1 MGFEVFR
8 SAGAP
13 LPGSAGRVDA
23 QEAID
28 WDSPV
33 SPLDQI
39 RDKGLLS
46 GFYGDFNP
54 AARELGQAVRKR
66 ESRAARMLA
75 RLKCGPATTLEMMT
89 LGGAGFSSR
98 LRELRNAGHRIT
110 CEQHV
115 HEGSEWAIYRIE
127 EGA

>member
-1 MGFEVFR
+1 MRWTEAEYHFGPAT
-8 SAGAP
+8 S
-13 LPGSAGRVDA
+13 SNGRVDA
-23 QEAID
+23 PGTPYPTTTDPQIAID
-28 WDSPV
+28 W
-33 SPLDQI
+33 
-39 RDKGLLS
+39 
-46 GFYGDFNP
+46 YP

-115 HEGSEWAIYRIE
+115 HEGSEWAIYRLE

>member
-1 MGFEVFR
+1 MYWIDSEGRIGMGNPPT
-8 SAGAP
+8 SPTGAQ
-13 LPGSAGRVDA
+13 GAHV
-23 QEAID
+23 
-28 WDSPV
+28 DSPV
-33 SPLDQI
+33 GYLMQRAI
-39 RDKGLLS
+39 
-46 GFYGDFNP
+46 DFTP

-75 RLKCGPATTLEMMT
+75 RLKCGPATTLELMT

-98 LRELRNAGHRIT
+98 LHELREAGHRIT